1 MQVSVSLILHIGCL
15 ICLALFLALVLE
27 QCLAHNKSSVH
38 TWQGSEYP
46 LDKYNLERILY
57 FWNRYPNKII
67 FLPLTFLKVDV
78 SIRDRFYTVMQEKET
93 LKLRG
98 KYLKKVFL
106 KRCKAL
112 ATPETELVGFLQ
124 YKVCF

>member
-1 MQVSVSLILHIGCL
+1 
-15 ICLALFLALVLE
+15 
-27 QCLAHNKSSVH
+27 
-38 TWQGSEYP
+38 
-46 LDKYNLERILY
+46 
-57 FWNRYPNKII
+57 
-67 FLPLTFLKVDV
+67 
-78 SIRDRFYTVMQEKET
+78 MQEKET

-98 KYLKKVFL
+98 QYLKKVFL